1 MSRIFEA
8 LRTLRAILREIFD
21 EAAYD
26 RFLSRRQMR
35 SSPASYAAFRQEFE
49 EAKTRRPKC
58 C

>member
-1 MSRIFEA
+1 MNVILRA
-8 LRTLRAILREIFD
+8 LRTLRAVLREIFD

-26 RFLSRRQMR
+26 RFLSRKQMP

-49 EAKTRRPKC
+49 EAKTRCPKC